1 MGREKGESDY
11 DEADVVDDVFGR
23 ACNRG
28 RAGLRVYFCVDWEYA
43 LAAGV
48 CTCMCETFTE
58 ARHACF
64 AVLDFETTG
73 AVEGYPVD
81 PWQIGIVRIRE
92 GRVCAEE
99 AFESLLHV
107 GDRPFNPRAPGR
119 HAQLREQ
126 LAQSPAPAVLW
137 PELTAWVTDVPL
149 VAHNAG
155 TERTV
160 LNRLAPLHRL
170 GPWIDTLTLTRRAY
184 PGLASKALDDVADS
198 LGLTGRVQ
206 ALCPGRAAHDALYDA
221 FACAVLLEHF
231 LALPGWERVTVE
243 ALAGK

>member
-1 MGREKGESDY
+1 
-11 DEADVVDDVFGR
+11 
-23 ACNRG
+23 
-28 RAGLRVYFCVDWEYA
+28 
-43 LAAGV
+43 
-48 CTCMCETFTE
+48 MCKRMWTTLKE

-64 AVLDFETTG
+64 AAVDFETTG
-73 AVEGYPVD
+73 AVEGYPID
-81 PWQIGIVRIRE
+81 PWQLGIVRIRD
-92 GRVCAEE
+92 GRVCTKE
-99 AFESLLHV
+99 AFESLLQV
-107 GDRPFNPRAPGR
+107 RDRPFNPRAPGR
-119 HAQLREQ
+119 HAQLRKQ
-126 LAQSPAPAVLW
+126 LAQAPAPGVLW
-137 PELTAWVTDVPL
+137 PELSAWVTDVPL
-149 VAHNAG
+149 VAHNTG

-184 PGLASKALDDVADS
+184 PGLASKALDAVVAT

-231 LALPGWERVTVE
+231 LALPGWERVTVD